1 MKLLLNLLAETHGP
15 STSLRVLALFD
26 VDFNKELKV
35 KTIDTGRKVDG
46 KKVLPEI
53 TQRQSSQNII
63 DDESGEFEQEKVEV
77 YNLDVYFDDAPALN
91 DGVLKVMKDCTSDT
105 SIMYTIELF
114 PPTKKTSVIPYQ
126 VPEIKE
132 SKEEPEEAEK
142 LEMNEKGENNSRQWR
157 GKLEELEIKQEYTVR
172 VNTVANGKTLSSKV
186 IHLDPIK
193 SKNE

>member
-1 MKLLLNLLAETHGP
+1 
-15 STSLRVLALFD
+15 
-26 VDFNKELKV
+26 
-35 KTIDTGRKVDG
+35 
-46 KKVLPEI
+46 
-53 TQRQSSQNII
+53 
-63 DDESGEFEQEKVEV
+63 
-77 YNLDVYFDDAPALN
+77 
-91 DGVLKVMKDCTSDT
+91 MKDCTSDT

-142 LEMNEKGENNSRQWR
+142 LEMNEKGENNSKQWR

-186 IHLDPIK
+186 IHLDQIK

>member
-35 KTIDTGRKVDG
+35 KTIDTGKKLDG

-91 DGVLKVMKDCTSDT
+91 DGVLKVMKDCTTDT
-105 SIMYTIELF
+105 AIMYTIELF
-114 PPTKKTSVIPYQ
+114 PPTKKTSVIPYE

-132 SKEEPEEAEK
+132 SKEAPEEAEK
-142 LEMNEKGENNSRQWR
+142 LEMNEKGENNLIQWR